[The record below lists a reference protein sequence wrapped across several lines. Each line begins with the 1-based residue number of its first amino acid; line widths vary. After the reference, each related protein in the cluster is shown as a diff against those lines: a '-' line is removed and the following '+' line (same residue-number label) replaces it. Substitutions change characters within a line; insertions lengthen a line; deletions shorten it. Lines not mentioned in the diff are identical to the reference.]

1 MSTRTHTF
9 RVWAPAAEQTV
20 TLCLGDDALP
30 MTRTDDDWWQL
41 EAPAEPGARYAFRV
55 DDGEERPDPRSL
67 SQPDGPD
74 GRSALVDLGAHQWSD
89 DDWRGVPLADAVVYE
104 LHIGTFTEQGT
115 LDSAI
120 GRLDHLVDLG
130 VTLVELMP
138 VATFPGTRG
147 WGYDGVDLFAVHEVY
162 GGAAALQ
169 RFVDA
174 AHSRGL
180 GVCLDVV
187 YNHLGPS
194 GNYLPVFGPYFTD
207 AHHTPWGWAVNLD
220 GPSSDEVRRYLID
233 NALMWFRD
241 FHLDALRLDAVHALI
256 DDRAVHF
263 LEQLA
268 AQTDSL
274 SEVLDRP
281 LLLIA
286 ESDRNDP
293 KTVTDRGVGGT
304 GGLGLHAQWADDVH
318 HTWHVL
324 LTGETQGYYA
334 DFADPEAIT
343 KIARTP
349 FFHDGTWSSFR
360 GREHGRPVDGDTTPG
375 DRFVVSLQTHDQVGN
390 RATGDRLSHL
400 VSPGRLA
407 IGAALMLT
415 SPYTPMLFMG
425 EEWGASTKWAYFT
438 DHTDPALAQAV
449 SKGRRAEFAEHGW
462 GDEVPDPQAASTM
475 ADSVLRWEERDEPVH
490 AALLAWYRELIRL
503 RRAVPDLREPSLT
516 SGRAERD
523 GDLLTVHRGA
533 HRVVANLGTEPTRVE
548 SGLHIVAAFEASMD
562 AGGAVVVEPDGV
574 VVLGPRSDHE
584 RI

>member
-41 EAPAEPGARYAFRV
+41 EAPAEPGDRYAFRV

-74 GRSALVDLGAHQWSD
+74 ARSALVDLAAHKWSD
-89 DDWRGVPLADAVVYE
+89 DDWRGVPLAAAVIYE
-104 LHIGTFTEQGT
+104 LHIGTFTEEGT

-120 GRLDHLVDLG
+120 ERLDDLADLG

-147 WGYDGVDLFAVHEVY
+147 WGYDGVDLFAVHEAY

-174 AHSRGL
+174 AHARGL

-304 GGLGLHAQWADDVH
+304 GGLGLHTQWADDVH

-438 DHTDPALAQAV
+438 DHTDPALALAV